1 MPKPLCQCV
10 VVLYRCTFDQSRTL
24 QSLIAIR
31 NQNPDLCARMGL
43 LIYDNS
49 PTEQPREFDGT
60 GFGGFIYVH
69 DPQNSGLAAAYN
81 SGLEEAHRS
90 GADWLLLLDQDT
102 ELRETYLQSLFV
114 AIEASPEGSVSAIVP
129 KLMRGATVLSPQRVG
144 RLNNQNI
151 SPGFSGVSPK
161 KLTGL
166 NSAACLRV
174 KAVEAI
180 GGFPQEYWLDF
191 LDHVVFH
198 RLQASGGKIQV
209 LDAVVQHHLSLLN
222 LEAEM
227 SVPRYIGMLRAEW
240 SFVRETGAG
249 GGVFCHRLRLLKR
262 TLTNAIRWKNK
273 AYARETLRA
282 SRG

>member
-1 MPKPLCQCV
+1 
-10 VVLYRCTFDQSRTL
+10 
-24 QSLIAIR
+24 
-31 NQNPDLCARMGL
+31 MGL

-49 PTEQPREFDGT
+49 PTEQPHEFDAT
-60 GFGGFIYVH
+60 GFGRFTYMH
-69 DPQNSGLAAAYN
+69 DPQNSGLATAYN
-81 SGLEEAHRS
+81 SGLTEAHRS

-102 ELRETYLQSLFV
+102 ELQQTYLQSLFA
-114 AIEASPEGSVSAIVP
+114 AIESSPEDSVSAMVP
-129 KLMRGATVLSPQRVG
+129 RLMRGTTVLSPQRVG
-144 RLNNQNI
+144 RLNNR
-151 SPGFSGVSPK
+151 SVSSDFSGLSPE
-161 KLTGL
+161 KLTAL

-174 KAVEAI
+174 RAVETI

-198 RLQASGGKIQV
+198 RLQTAGGKVQV
-209 LDAVVQHHLSLLN
+209 LDTVVQHHLSLVN
-222 LEAEM
+222 LEEEM
-227 SVPRYIGMLRAEW
+227 SVPRYVGMLKAEW
-240 SFVRETGAG
+240 SFVRETRFG